1 MMTEIDRR
9 TFAVLLTGLGIG
21 AASTEAAAH
30 AATPDGMAAAG
41 SVEQIR
47 LERNGWVP
55 NNPHLPVLFYHR
67 ALAAGAGDPAA
78 FEALSGRNGWPAQWR
93 NGIYSYHHYHST
105 AHEVLGIIRGS
116 AQLVLG
122 GPAGRALTVEAGD
135 VLVLP
140 CGTGHCRVGA
150 SDDFL
155 VVGAYPA
162 GQDWDICR
170 RAPTPAMV
178 AHMAHL
184 PFPASDP
191 LGGPHGALVSAWHG

>member
-1 MMTEIDRR
+1 MAEIDRR
-9 TFAVLLTGLGIG
+9 SFGVLLSGLGVAG
-21 AASTEAAAH
+21 ALPAAAAS
-30 AATPDGMAAAG
+30 
-41 SVEQIR
+41 VERIL

-55 NNPHLPVLFYHR
+55 NNPDLPVLHYRR
-67 ALAAGAGDPAA
+67 ALDPAGRDPAA
-78 FEALSGRNGWPAQWR
+78 FEALSGGNGWPAQWR
-93 NGIYSYHHYHST
+93 NGVYAYHHYHST
-105 AHEVLGIIRGS
+105 AHEVLGFVQGS

-122 GPAGRALTVEAGD
+122 GAGGRETSVEAGD

-140 CGTGHCRVGA
+140 CGTGHCRTRA

-170 RAPTPAMV
+170 GAPTPAML
-178 AHMAHL
+178 ARMARL

-191 LGGPHGALVSAWHG
+191 LGGPQGILVSAWHR

>member
-1 MMTEIDRR
+1 MTQIDRR
-9 TFAVLLTGLGIG
+9 AFGVLLTGLGIG
-21 AASTEAAAH
+21 AASSEAAAS
-30 AATPDGMAAAG
+30 AT
-41 SVEQIR
+41 VERISLQQ
-47 LERNGWVP
+47 NGWVP

-67 ALAAGAGDPAA
+67 ALGAGDPAA

-93 NGIYSYHHYHST
+93 NGIYPYHHYHST

-116 AQLVLG
+116 AQLFLG
-122 GPAGRALTVEAGD
+122 GPAGRATAVEAGD

-140 CGTGHCRVGA
+140 CGTGHCRVTA

-178 AHMAHL
+178 VRMGQL

-191 LGGPHGALVSAWHG
+191 LGGLHGALVSAWHG